1 MLLSNSPKHYLL
13 GVHVFFVPS
22 ASMYP
27 ALKPGQFILID
38 SWAYG
43 DKHPAPGDVVVFRHV
58 DTDKTL
64 VKRIANWPDGKLQQN
79 NLLYLL
85 GDNANHSRDS
95 RMFGGVK
102 LDDIIGQVKMVLLAI
117 DQDNNLVM
125 QDGLTQIKQK
135 L

>member
-1 MLLSNSPKHYLL
+1 M
-13 GVHVFFVPS
+13 
-22 ASMYP
+22 
-27 ALKPGQFILID
+27 ID
-38 SWAYG
+38 SWAYR
-43 DKHPAPGDVVVFRHV
+43 DKPPALGDVVVFRHIGS
-58 DTDKTL
+58 DKTL

-79 NLLYLL
+79 NLWYLL

-102 LDDIIGQVKMVLLAI
+102 LDDIIGQVKMVLIAI

-125 QDGLTQIKQK
+125 QNGLTQIEQK